1 MSTFEFTFLADD
13 TTSIKTLEEILASF
27 KGEKLSEQSLGKKL
41 LAYPI
46 EKKESAEFIVWK
58 ISLDKK
64 MVKEFKQKLVFD
76 KVVLRSLLL
85 QHEED
90 SDK

>member
-27 KGEKLSEQSLGKKL
+27 KGKKLSEQSLGKRL

-46 EKKESAEFIVWK
+46 EKKESAECIVWK

-64 MVKEFKQKLVFD
+64 IVKEFKQKLVFN

-85 QHEED
+85 QCEED
-90 SDK
+90 SDT